1 MCLSIISTLSPILIE
16 TSNLLNEGSTDTSS
30 KRISFGNRAI
40 RRVLRVR
47 RWNWARLSHTLTV
60 VDDTQEYDLSSE
72 ISDYNP
78 NWGIYEVYMDDE
90 KMTPIDY
97 NQKENTTSDHFYLKP
112 DGKTIGFTND
122 IDGDEDIE
130 IWHYPRWVNVSAD
143 DTTFNLSIPEDMLG
157 AICLLMKAM
166 VHGAKR
172 QRYDER
178 NALVDYKEEIEE
190 LVLQDASNKIK
201 DLPQNVP
208 TIFTY
213 NKFNRTYSY

>member
-1 MCLSIISTLSPILIE
+1 
-16 TSNLLNEGSTDTSS
+16 
-30 KRISFGNRAI
+30 
-40 RRVLRVR
+40 
-47 RWNWARLSHTLTV
+47 
-60 VDDTQEYDLSSE
+60 
-72 ISDYNP
+72 
-78 NWGIYEVYMDDE
+78 
-90 KMTPIDY
+90 
-97 NQKENTTSDHFYLKP
+97 
-112 DGKTIGFTND
+112 
-122 IDGDEDIE
+122 
-130 IWHYPRWVNVSAD
+130 
-143 DTTFNLSIPEDMLG
+143 MLG